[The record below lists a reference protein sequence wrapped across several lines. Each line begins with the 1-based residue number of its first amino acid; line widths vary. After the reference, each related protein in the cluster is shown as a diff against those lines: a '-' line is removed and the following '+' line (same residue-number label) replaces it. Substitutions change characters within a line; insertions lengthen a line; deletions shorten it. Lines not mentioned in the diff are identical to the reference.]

1 MSKSYQQLT
10 EDERIDIYA
19 MRQEGKTVPQ
29 MANALERDRSTIYRE
44 VSRNS
49 GQRSYRPKQAH
60 NKALERRGL
69 KRKATKM
76 TELTVTYIREKLA
89 LQWSPDQ
96 ISNTMLEAPEYTGH
110 PVSHERIYLY
120 IWDDKRNGGTLY
132 THLRIGQKDKYRK
145 RYGKHDYRG
154 KIPNRKDID
163 ERPAIVDRKQRTGD
177 WEADLVVGSQ
187 ASGYLV
193 TLVERVSKTTLI
205 GFVAHKTVPEVTAE
219 IVRLL
224 KPHKRHVHTI
234 TFDNGREF
242 SGHQD
247 ISKQLK
253 CDCYFAKP
261 YHSWERGL
269 NENTN
274 GLIRQYF
281 PKKIPFPSGARFQL
295 QYVMDRL
302 NTRPRKSLDYCTPSK
317 VYFKAVRLVA

>member
-1 MSKSYQQLT
+1 MSKSYHQLT
-10 EDERIDIYA
+10 EDERIEIYA

-29 MANALERDRSTIYRE
+29 MAKAMGRDRSTLYRE
-44 VSRNS
+44 VIRNS
-49 GQRSYRPKQAH
+49 GQRNYRPKQAH
-60 NKALERRGL
+60 SKAMERREL

-76 TELTVTYIREKLA
+76 TEATVAYIDDKLG

-96 ISNTMLEAPEYTGH
+96 ISNTMRQAPEYAGH

-132 THLRIGQKDKYRK
+132 KHLRIGQKDKYRK

-163 ERPAIVDRKQRTGD
+163 ERPVIVDRKERTGD

-193 TLVERVSKTTLI
+193 TLVERVSKATLI
-205 GFVAHKTVPEVTAE
+205 GFVEQKTAPEVTLE
-219 IVRLL
+219 IIRLL
-224 KPHKRHVHTI
+224 RPHKRHVHTI

-247 ISKQLK
+247 VSKQLD
-253 CDCYFAKP
+253 CTCYFAKP

-281 PKKIPFPSGARFQL
+281 PKKFPFPPGVQARL
-295 QYVMDRL
+295 PYVMDRL
-302 NTRPRKSLDYCTPSK
+302 NTRPRKALEYDTPSK
-317 VYFKAVRLVA
+317 VYFQAVRLVA

>member
-60 NKALERRGL
+60 SKAMDRRII
-69 KRKATKM
+69 KRKAVKM
-76 TELTVTYIREKLA
+76 TEPTVDYIRKKLA

-96 ISNTMLEAPEYTGH
+96 ISNTMLLAPEYTGH

-120 IWDDKRNGGTLY
+120 IWEDKRNGGSLY
-132 THLRIGQKDKYRK
+132 NHLRIASKDKYRK

-163 ERPAIVDRKQRTGD
+163 DRPGIVDRKERTGD
-177 WEADLVVGSQ
+177 WEADLVVGSKM
-187 ASGYLV
+187 SGYLV
-193 TLVERVSKTTLI
+193 TLVERVTKATLI
-205 GFVAHKTVPEVTAE
+205 GFVDQKTVPEVTAE

-224 KPHKRHVHTI
+224 RPHKQHVHTI

-242 SGHQD
+242 SGHQG
-247 ISKQLK
+247 ISQQLK
-253 CDCYFAKP
+253 CACYFAKP

-281 PKKIPFPSGARFQL
+281 PKKLPFPSKIRSQL
-295 QYVMDRL
+295 AYVMDRL
-302 NTRPRKSLDYCTPSK
+302 NTRPRKSLDYTTPSK
-317 VYFKAVRLVA
+317 VYFQSVGLVA

>member
-29 MANALERDRSTIYRE
+29 MASDLERDRSTIYRE
-44 VSRNS
+44 VNRNS

-60 NKALERRGL
+60 SKAMDRRII
-69 KRKATKM
+69 KRKAVKM
-76 TELTVTYIREKLA
+76 TEPTVDYIREKLA

-96 ISNTMLEAPEYTGH
+96 ISNTMLLASEYTGH

-120 IWDDKRNGGTLY
+120 IWEDKRNGGSLY
-132 THLRIGQKDKYRK
+132 KHLRIGKKDKYRK

-163 ERPAIVDRKQRTGD
+163 DRPGIVDRKERTGD
-177 WEADLVVGSQ
+177 WEADLVVGSKM
-187 ASGYLV
+187 SGYLV
-193 TLVERVSKTTLI
+193 TLVERATKATLI
-205 GFVAHKTVPEVTAE
+205 GFVDQKTVPEVTTE

-224 KPHKRHVHTI
+224 LPHKQHVHTI

-242 SGHQD
+242 SGHQE
-247 ISKQLK
+247 ISTQLK
-253 CDCYFAKP
+253 CACYFAKP

-281 PKKIPFPSGARFQL
+281 PKKLPFPSRIRSQL
-295 QYVMDRL
+295 VYVMDRL
-302 NTRPRKSLDYCTPSK
+302 NTRPRKLLDYTTPSK
-317 VYFKAVRLVA
+317 VYFQSVRLVA